1 MSVGQSVPML
11 DAEERVTGRISYAL
25 NVELPGMLI
34 GKILRSP
41 VPHARIVHV
50 DGTQAER
57 LAGVGAVLTRRDF
70 GSQTGYRGKYGRI
83 FRDQSVVAFDKV
95 RFVGDPVAAVAA
107 VNEDVAEEA
116 LSLIDVAYEEL
127 PAVFD
132 ESAALEPGAPLVHD
146 PRPEQ
151 QAMFSKLIQDLPGG
165 SNLCSHFK
173 LRRGDVED
181 GFR

>member
-1 MSVGQSVPML
+1 MIGQTLPML

-25 NVELPGMLI
+25 NVELPGMLV

-57 LAGVGAVLTRRDF
+57 LPGIGAVLTRADF
-70 GSQTGYRGKYGRI
+70 GSQTGYHGKYGRI

-107 VNEDVAEEA
+107 VNEEVAEEVV
-116 LSLIDVAYEEL
+116 SRIDAGYEEL
-127 PAVFD
+127 LA
-132 ESAALEPGAPLVHD
+132 
-146 PRPEQ
+146 
-151 QAMFSKLIQDLPGG
+151 
-165 SNLCSHFK
+165 
-173 LRRGDVED
+173 
-181 GFR
+181 

>member
-1 MSVGQSVPML
+1 ML
-11 DAEERVTGRISYAL
+11 DAEERVTGHISYAL

-50 DGTQAER
+50 DGTRAER
-57 LAGVGAVLTRRDF
+57 LPGVGAVLTRGDF
-70 GSQTGYRGKYGRI
+70 GSQTGYCGKYGRI

-107 VNEDVAEEA
+107 VNEDVADEA
-116 LSLIDVAYEEL
+116 LSLINVDYEEL

-132 ESAALEPGAPLVHD
+132 EAQALKPGAPLVH
-146 PRPEQ
+146 E
-151 QAMFSKLIQDLPGG
+151 
-165 SNLCSHFK
+165 
-173 LRRGDVED
+173 
-181 GFR
+181 